1 MLGANRQKGW
11 SLASV
16 SHVRSLSLAL
26 NDADPIGIFF
36 RDDGYSM
43 YATDLN
49 SRVSEYSLTSPWN
62 ISTASYL
69 RNFIAVQATQPL
81 GMFMRPD
88 GTEMYLVSVFH
99 GRIAQYSLS
108 TPWNIS
114 TASHTRNLS
123 VSATDAGAQ
132 SVFFVASGDIMYL
145 LGSGN
150 DKVYRFNLST
160 PWDIST
166 ASFVNDF
173 SVFDEDIVSGGLFFS
188 PDGLRFFVVGS
199 SGDEVNEY
207 SMSTA
212 WDISGAS
219 YVRVVSISAQDTSPR
234 NMFIGN
240 DGMAMYVIGQVG
252 REVNEYSLG

>member
-1 MLGANRQKGW
+1 
-11 SLASV
+11 
-16 SHVRSLSLAL
+16 
-26 NDADPIGIFF
+26 
-36 RDDGYSM
+36 M
-43 YATDLN
+43 YATDLQ
-49 SRVSEYSLTSPWN
+49 SRVSEYSLSSPWN

-69 RNFIAVQATQPL
+69 RNFIALQTTYPL

-88 GTEMYLVSVFH
+88 GTEMYLAS
-99 GRIAQYSLS
+99 GADDQIAQYSLS

-145 LGSGN
+145 LGSEN
-150 DKVYRFNLST
+150 DKVYRFNLSN

-173 SVFDEDIVSGGLFFS
+173 SVFNENPATLMTTPDGLFFS
-188 PDGLRFFVVGS
+188 PDGLRFFVVVS
-199 SGDEVNEY
+199 FGDEVNEY
-207 SMSTA
+207 SMSNA
-212 WDISGAS
+212 WDISTAS
-219 YVRVVSISAQDTSPR
+219 YVRVVSISAQDRNPR
-234 NMFIGN
+234 SMFIGN
-240 DGMAMYVIGQVG
+240 DGMAMYVIGRVG